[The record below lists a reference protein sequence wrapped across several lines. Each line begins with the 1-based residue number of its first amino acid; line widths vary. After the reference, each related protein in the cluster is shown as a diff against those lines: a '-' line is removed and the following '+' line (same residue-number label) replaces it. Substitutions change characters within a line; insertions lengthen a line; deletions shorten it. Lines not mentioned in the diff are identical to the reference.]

1 MNNKTETL
9 AEITDNAI
17 RLLCREMG
25 VVKTARFLNQF
36 TNGFGDY
43 TKERQDKPD
52 EMSIDEVVAEVMK
65 RRKQSAD
72 ESFGIKE

>member
-9 AEITDNAI
+9 TEITDNAI

-43 TKERQDKPD
+43 TKERQEMPD
-52 EMSIDEVVAEVMK
+52 EMSVDEIVAEIMK
-65 RRKQSAD
+65 RREQTFD
-72 ESFGIKE
+72 ESFGIKR